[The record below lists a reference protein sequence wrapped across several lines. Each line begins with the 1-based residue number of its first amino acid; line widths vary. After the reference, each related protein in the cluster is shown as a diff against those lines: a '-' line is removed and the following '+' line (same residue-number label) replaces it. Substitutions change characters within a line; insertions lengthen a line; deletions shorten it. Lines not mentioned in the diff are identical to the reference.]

1 MSLVKQNAASVKIQ
15 RKWRKYLSFKNNI
28 QIELTFFRGI
38 LFTIMKK
45 INNKDIITLK
55 IYRKALK
62 TIHYINNIITPYPH
76 IFNIQALYKMS
87 KFRLYLDMAKIKLGL
102 IELTQL
108 IGLVDI
114 YQSIDLFLDKVELPP
129 PYEKYIQ
136 YYNKFF
142 NVTRIESYISK
153 NKNNISFVLNTYGK
167 NIKKHSVTL
176 TTYQINKPTINK
188 YNTIVKNINIQVLG
202 AKIYIPYGNKLLI
215 LFGYFINDH
224 LNSYSRTDIFREK
237 YLELENLITNLDINV
252 EFKMNYLK
260 TLSISEFNINSPSQI
275 CNNCISH
282 YNDNLKLKNWT
293 VSKIV
298 KNFILSEDLQRY
310 NIIKNLAMDIS
321 DNNSGYIANL
331 LIDLMSSND
340 YVLKIKNILEVFHW
354 DIRHILNITQYKIDK
369 EKTKNISSEI
379 PYEKKIHLM
388 KTTDL
393 VKSKARD
400 KLRDIN
406 SGKPGESNN
415 KATQYLE
422 GLLKIPF
429 GIYKRTIIKRKLD
442 DLLININKYKNM
454 IVEELRLLEENN
466 ILTDSDLK
474 STEELFTILKKF
486 NVIDRPFIINNFSIA
501 LNKWLCKLNNNITLA
516 QYYKKGELI
525 IFLSKNFKIKELKDI
540 LNKLTITHKFKLKSD
555 LINLIINSN
564 VKYNKIQY
572 LFSKIKLNKLFSIVP
587 LSNESEKLGN
597 YIKCIKNEHANYTVV
612 QNKYFAD
619 IDIALNDSIYG
630 LDTAKIQIKRML
642 AQWINGNNDGYIF
655 GLEGP
660 PGTGKTTLAKKGIA
674 NCLQDEFGEK
684 RPFIFIPLGGSSNGS
699 TLEGH
704 NYTYVGS
711 TWGRIVDGI
720 MESKCMNPI
729 IYIDELDKISRTEH
743 GKELIGIL
751 THMTDKS
758 QNSAFMDKYFSG
770 IKIDISKCL
779 IIFSYNDPGL
789 IDRILLDRIHRIE
802 IKPLDIKSKV
812 IVTNRHLIPEILEN
826 IGYTDQEIHIS
837 NKEIEYIINK
847 YTYEAGARKL
857 KEKLYE
863 VYRDVNLKSLVDY
876 SIIPFTI
883 TQKYIDE
890 IFEDYNSNEILKIH
904 SKPRIGTING
914 LFATTAGL
922 GGITIIESKKFATN
936 THLELKLTGMQGD
949 VMKESMEVAKTLALS
964 IIPKEILKDIM
975 DENNK
980 FGIHI
985 HCPAGAT
992 KKDGPS
998 AGTAITLAIISL
1010 LCDIPIRNDI
1020 GITGEINLNGEMMPI
1035 GGLSSKVS
1043 GGKMAGI
1050 KKILCPTKN
1059 KQDLDKILKEHP
1071 ELVDKDFIIECKS
1084 NIYDAMQET
1093 MMFKNKKIKN
1103 QFIHQ

>member
-1 MSLVKQNAASVKIQ
+1 
-15 RKWRKYLSFKNNI
+15 
-28 QIELTFFRGI
+28 
-38 LFTIMKK
+38 
-45 INNKDIITLK
+45 
-55 IYRKALK
+55 
-62 TIHYINNIITPYPH
+62 
-76 IFNIQALYKMS
+76 
-87 KFRLYLDMAKIKLGL
+87 MAKIKLSL
-102 IELTQL
+102 IELTQI
-108 IGLVDI
+108 IGLPDI
-114 YQSIDLFLDKVELPP
+114 YQSIHLYLDKVELPVL
-129 PYEKYIQ
+129 YQKYLE
-136 YYNKFF
+136 YYNQFF
-142 NVTRIESYISK
+142 NVTRIESYVSK
-153 NKNNISFVLNTYGK
+153 NNNNISFVLNTYGK
-167 NIKKHSVTL
+167 DKKPQSVTL

-188 YNTIVKNINIQVLG
+188 YNSVVKNINIQILG

-224 LNSYSRTDIFREK
+224 LNSYSKKDIFIEK
-237 YLELENLITNLDINV
+237 YSELESLITNLDINL

-275 CNNCISH
+275 CNNCMGH
-282 YNDNLKLKNWT
+282 YNENIKLKNCN

-298 KNFILSEDLQRY
+298 KTFILSEDSQRY
-310 NIIKNLAMDIS
+310 NIIKNLAMDTS

-331 LIDLMSSND
+331 LIDLISGND
-340 YVLKIKNILEVFHW
+340 DILKTTNILDAFHW
-354 DIRHILNITQYKIDK
+354 HIRRILNITQYKIDA
-369 EKTKNISSEI
+369 EKNKNIATEI

-429 GIYKRTIIKRKLD
+429 GIYRRTIIKRKLD
-442 DLLININKYKNM
+442 DLLINVSKYKHM
-454 IVEELRLLEENN
+454 IDEELSLLEENN
-466 ILTDSDLK
+466 ILNDRDLA
-474 STEELFTILKKF
+474 STEELFNILKTF
-486 NVIDRPFIINNFSIA
+486 NSISKPFLINTFIKD
-501 LNKWLCKLNNNITLA
+501 LDKWSFILNNISLV
-516 QYYKKGELI
+516 QYYKTPELTQ
-525 IFLSKNFKIKELKDI
+525 FLTKKFKISELKDI
-540 LNKLTITHKFKLKSD
+540 LHKLNIEHKFKLKSD

-564 VKYNKIQY
+564 VKYNKIKH
-572 LFSKIKLNKLFSIVP
+572 LITKIKLNKLFSVVP
-587 LSNESEKLGN
+587 SSVECEKIIN
-597 YIKCIKNEHANYTVV
+597 HIKCIKSEYNNYIKV
-612 QNKYFAD
+612 QNKYFED

-674 NCLQDEFGEK
+674 NCLKDEFGEK

-711 TWGRIVDGI
+711 TWGRIIDGI

-729 IYIDELDKISRTEH
+729 IYIDELDKISKTEH

-758 QNSAFMDKYFSG
+758 QNSGFMDKYFSG

-802 IKPLDIKSKV
+802 IKPLSMKSKV
-812 IVTNRHLIPEILEN
+812 IVANKHLIPEILTN
-826 IGYTDQEIHIS
+826 IGYTDNEIHIS
-837 NKEIEYIINK
+837 DSDIEYIVNK

-863 VYRDVNLKSLVDY
+863 IYRDINLNSLY
-876 SIIPFTI
+876 NYNIIPFTI
-883 TQKYIDE
+883 TKKYIDS
-890 IFEDYNSNEILKIH
+890 IFSSYATNEILKIH
-904 SKPRIGTING
+904 NKPRIGTING

-922 GGITIIESKKFATN
+922 GGITIIESKKFITN

-964 IIPKEILKDIM
+964 IIPKETLKNIM
-975 DENNK
+975 DGTNK
-980 FGIHI
+980 FGIHV

-1010 LCDIPIRNDI
+1010 LCDIPIKNDV
-1020 GITGEINLNGEMMPI
+1020 GITGEINLNGEIMPI
-1035 GGLSSKVS
+1035 GGLSSKVH
-1043 GGKMAGI
+1043 GGKIAGV
-1050 KKILCPTKN
+1050 KKILCPAKN

-1071 ELVDKDFIIECKS
+1071 DLVDKNFIIECKS
-1084 NIYDAMQET
+1084 NIYDAMEET
-1093 MMFKNKKIKN
+1093 MIFKSAKMKKK
-1103 QFIHQ
+1103 FIHQ

>member
-1 MSLVKQNAASVKIQ
+1 MSLLKQTTAGSTIQ
-15 RKWRKYLSFKNNI
+15 SKWRKYLSFRDNI
-28 QIELTFFRGI
+28 QYELKFFRDI

-45 INNKDIITLK
+45 INNNDIITSK
-55 IYRKALK
+55 NYKRALK
-62 TIHYINNIITPYPH
+62 TIHYINDTISKYPNV
-76 IFNIQALYKMS
+76 FNIRVLYKIS

-102 IELTQL
+102 IELTQS
-108 IGLVDI
+108 IGLIDI
-114 YQSIDLFLDKVELPP
+114 YQSINLFLDKKELPEL
-129 PYEKYIQ
+129 YDSHIS

-142 NVTRIESYISK
+142 NITRIESYISK
-153 NKNNISFVLNTYGK
+153 NNNNISFVLNTYGK
-167 NIKKHSVTL
+167 DVKKHSVTL
-176 TTYQINKPTINK
+176 TTYQINKPSINK
-188 YNTIVKNINIQVLG
+188 YSSTIKNINIQILG

-224 LNSYSRTDIFREK
+224 LNSYSKLDIFIEK
-237 YLELENLITNLDINV
+237 YTELENLITNLDINL
-252 EFKMNYLK
+252 EFKKTYLK
-260 TLSISEFNINSPSQI
+260 TLSINEFTINSPSQI
-275 CNNCISH
+275 CNNCIGH
-282 YNDNLKLKNWT
+282 YNDNLKLKNWN

-298 KNFILSEDLQRY
+298 KTFILSEDLYRY

-331 LIDLMSSND
+331 LIDLIGSND
-340 YVLKIKNILEVFHW
+340 DVLKINNIIDIFHW
-354 DIRHILNITQYKIDK
+354 DIRHILDITQYKIDK
-369 EKTKNISSEI
+369 EKTKNISEEI

-393 VKSKARD
+393 VKTKARD

-429 GIYKRTIIKRKLD
+429 GIYKRTIIKRKLN
-442 DLLININKYKNM
+442 DLLINVSKYKNM
-454 IVEELRLLEENN
+454 IRDELCLLEENN
-466 ILTDSDLK
+466 ILNDTDLK
-474 STEELFTILKKF
+474 STEELFNILKKF
-486 NVIDRPFIINNFSIA
+486 NTIDKPFIINNFIKA
-501 LNKWLCKLNNNITLA
+501 LTACVLKLNNNICLN
-516 QYYKKGELI
+516 QFYKVHELKKFI
-525 IFLSKNFKIKELKDI
+525 LKNFKIVDLKNI
-540 LNKLTITHKFKLKSD
+540 LVNLNIDHQLKLKSD
-555 LINLIINSN
+555 LVSLVINSS
-564 VKYNKIQY
+564 VKYNKIKY
-572 LFSKIKLNKLFSIVP
+572 FFSKIKLKQLFSIVP
-587 LSNESEKLGN
+587 LSNECEKIRNHLNSIKNEYNN
-597 YIKCIKNEHANYTVV
+597 YIKV
-612 QNKYFAD
+612 QNKYFED
-619 IDIALNDSIYG
+619 IDNSLNESIYG

-674 NCLQDEFGEK
+674 NCLKDEHGNK

-720 MESKCMNPI
+720 IESKCMNPI
-729 IYIDELDKISRTEH
+729 IYIDELDKISKTEH
-743 GKELIGIL
+743 GKEIIGIL

-770 IKIDISKCL
+770 IKIDLSKCL

-802 IKPLDIKSKV
+802 IKPLNMKSKV
-812 IVTNRHLIPEILEN
+812 IVSNKHLIPEILTN
-826 IGYTDQEIHIS
+826 IGYSENEIHIS
-837 NKEIEYIINK
+837 DSEIEYIITK

-863 VYRDVNLKSLVDY
+863 IYRDINLRSLENDN
-876 SIIPFTI
+876 IIPFTI
-883 TQKYIDE
+883 TKKYIDE
-890 IFEDYNSNEILKIH
+890 VFSEYQTNEILKIH
-904 SKPRIGTING
+904 TEPRIGTING

-949 VMKESMEVAKTLALS
+949 VMKESMEVAKTLAMS
-964 IIPKEILKDIM
+964 IIPVEILKKIM
-975 DENNK
+975 DGSK

-1010 LCDIPIRNDI
+1010 LCDIPIKNDI
-1020 GITGEINLNGEMMPI
+1020 GITGEINLNGEIMPI
-1035 GGLSSKVS
+1035 GGLSSKVH
-1043 GGKMAGI
+1043 GGKMAGV
-1050 KKILCPTKN
+1050 KRILCPSKN

-1071 ELVDKDFIIECKS
+1071 ELTNKNFSIECKS
-1084 NIYDAMQET
+1084 NIFEAMLET
-1093 MMFKNKKIKN
+1093 MIFKNKKHQN
-1103 QFIHQ
+1103 QFIHL